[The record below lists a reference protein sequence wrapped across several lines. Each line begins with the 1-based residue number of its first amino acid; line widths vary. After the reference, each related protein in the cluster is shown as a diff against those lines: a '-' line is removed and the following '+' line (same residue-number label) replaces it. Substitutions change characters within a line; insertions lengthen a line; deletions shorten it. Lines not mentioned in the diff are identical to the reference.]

1 MGTFLGTKAR
11 SQVQPEFPENQLS
24 FAFDAY
30 LASEKRLALDHDAQ
44 VVLVAV
50 DSLAALRAAYPNYY
64 LDAAEFVSAMRR
76 ALGS

>member
-1 MGTFLGTKAR
+1 MELDPQERTIGVRGFAE
-11 SQVQPEFPENQLS
+11 SQLS

-30 LASEKRLALDHDAQ
+30 LASEKRLALDHDTQ

-64 LDAAEFVSAMRR
+64 LDAVEFVTAMRR
-76 ALGS
+76 ALEI